1 MQIKN
6 ERARPGRFPD
16 VGRLYE
22 QSFSLWKVDRVTDL
36 LSLSYVVIIRIALE
50 IVE

>member
-1 MQIKN
+1 MS
-6 ERARPGRFPD
+6 ELDPAVSPMW
-16 VGRLYE
+16 VV
-22 QSFSLWKVDRVTDL
+22 SLWKVDRVTDL